1 MKTAKRG
8 VSEVVATLALLVIT
22 LTAMAIYIQG
32 FNLYYSG
39 ETGLLSGIFRSG
51 SEQNYERIS
60 IIYTF
65 KNGTGSDAALYVL
78 VCNYGARNATIEKVI
93 IDTVVQSYSP
103 QVVPVGDVTA
113 LRIPLAS
120 TSMSENVAHVI
131 SLITER
137 NNVISA
143 EFRV

>member
-1 MKTAKRG
+1 MKSAKRG

-22 LTAMAIYIQG
+22 LAAMAIYIQG

-60 IIYTF
+60 IVYTF
-65 KNGTGSDAALYVL
+65 KNGTEPNEALYVL
-78 VCNYGARNATIEKVI
+78 VCNYGARDATIERVI

-103 QVVPVGDVTA
+103 QVVPVGEVTA
-113 LRIPLAS
+113 IRIPLSS
-120 TSMSENVAHVI
+120 TFSENVAHVI

>member
-1 MKTAKRG
+1 MKSAKHG

-22 LTAMAIYIQG
+22 LVAMAIYIQG

-60 IIYTF
+60 IIYIF
-65 KNGTGSDAALYVL
+65 KNGTSPNEALYVL

-103 QVVPVGDVTA
+103 QVVPVGNVTA
-113 LRIPLAS
+113 IRIPIN
-120 TSMSENVAHVI
+120 TTMSENVAHVI

-137 NNVISA
+137 NNIIST